1 MQPSRRR
8 FAFAYRQATAL
19 LGLHALQLHTSATLL
34 ADSFRHH
41 GKYSIEDQGFFVRT
55 RLERCEQE
63 GHRVLDLTGK
73 SQLLTLGFSRK
84 LQSTVQAQSH
94 LDTQVGS

>member
-1 MQPSRRR
+1 MPKEAAQKDI
-8 FAFAYRQATAL
+8 AL
-19 LGLHALQLHTSATLL
+19 PLHTSATLL

-55 RLERCEQE
+55 RLKRCEQE

-73 SQLLTLGFSRK
+73 SQ
-84 LQSTVQAQSH
+84 
-94 LDTQVGS
+94 